1 MNPPV
6 RDDEIRS
13 VVKEI
18 IVSIKPPDN
27 GLETIPDSAPL
38 FDDVEG
44 DPSPVGLDSLDVLDL
59 AMAVG
64 ERFGLEGE
72 RFDRLLSGDVD
83 LQSLRTVN
91 DIVDFIMSVSTRPV
105 IGESDTVVRDAAPNN
120 G

>member
-6 RDDEIRS
+6 RDDEIRT

-18 IVSIKPPDN
+18 IVSIKPLDN
-27 GLETIPDSAPL
+27 GLEAIPDSAPL
-38 FDDVEG
+38 FDDVDG
-44 DPSPVGLDSLDVLDL
+44 DPSPVGLDSVDVLDL

-83 LQSLRTVN
+83 LQTLRTVN
-91 DIVDFIMSVSTRPV
+91 DIVQFILSVSPGTV
-105 IGESDTVVRDAAPNN
+105 TGESDTVVREAGPNN